1 MLYAQVLV
9 PELCTDAS
17 CHGGLEPGGA
27 LRLDAPEAA
36 HAELVDVPAGG
47 FPCANRGLVR
57 VVPGSP
63 ERSLF
68 YLKLTDNPCGT
79 AMPPARALDA
89 PGLDAVYAWIAEGA
103 QR

>member
-1 MLYAQVLV
+1 
-9 PELCTDAS
+9 
-17 CHGGLEPGGA
+17 
-27 LRLDAPEAA
+27 
-36 HAELVDVPAGG
+36 
-47 FPCANRGLVR
+47 VR

-63 ERSLF
+63 ERSLL